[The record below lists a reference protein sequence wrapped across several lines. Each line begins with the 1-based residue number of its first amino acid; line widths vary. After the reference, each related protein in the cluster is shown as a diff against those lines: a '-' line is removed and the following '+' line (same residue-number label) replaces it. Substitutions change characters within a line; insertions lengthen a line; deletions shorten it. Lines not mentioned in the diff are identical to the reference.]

1 MGIAATLIRELNQAL
16 GLTSIVVSHDVD
28 ETFLIADHVVFI
40 ANGGVVAQGTPAQM
54 RASTDPLVR
63 QFVDGKADGP
73 VRFHYPGLT
82 LEDDFR
88 VAGRPDREM
97 RP

>member
-1 MGIAATLIRELNQAL
+1 
-16 GLTSIVVSHDVD
+16 
-28 ETFLIADHVVFI
+28 
-40 ANGGVVAQGTPAQM
+40 M

-73 VRFHYPGLT
+73 VRFHYPGAT

-88 VAGRPDREM
+88 VAGRPGREM